1 MCYCFWSWQCW
12 ATFSTLLYIE
22 WFRTSSAPLLPAP
35 SLSSGLVKTRAS
47 QCKSRQCCP
56 LGLPKLASRDKMW
69 QAWFHLQLSKPTV
82 AGGVVWQILEV
93 CRELGKWANHAE
105 KSSSLRP
112 ALSHASLNASTTE
125 LSAALSTAKWP
136 FATCGKW
143 KGNCSAPCSFTAHI
157 VNMLHHW
164 RQNRSD
170 FLPLSNQ
177 RECVCVRMC
186 VCVCLAQVDL
196 CAKSFQILRMHRV
209 KYLPVVAML
218 WEERL

>member
-1 MCYCFWSWQCW
+1 MISFTTEQAHRSWRSCLTNPW
-12 ATFSTLLYIE
+12 
-22 WFRTSSAPLLPAP
+22 
-35 SLSSGLVKTRAS
+35 GLQRAWQVS
-47 QCKSRQCCP
+47 KS
-56 LGLPKLASRDKMW
+56 
-69 QAWFHLQLSKPTV
+69 
-82 AGGVVWQILEV
+82 
-93 CRELGKWANHAE
+93 CREKLFFASG
-105 KSSSLRP
+105 
-112 ALSHASLNASTTE
+112 LSHASLNASTTE

-143 KGNCSAPCSFTAHI
+143 KGNCSEPCSFTAHI

-177 RECVCVRMC
+177 RECVCVC
-186 VCVCLAQVDL
+186 ACVCLAQVDL